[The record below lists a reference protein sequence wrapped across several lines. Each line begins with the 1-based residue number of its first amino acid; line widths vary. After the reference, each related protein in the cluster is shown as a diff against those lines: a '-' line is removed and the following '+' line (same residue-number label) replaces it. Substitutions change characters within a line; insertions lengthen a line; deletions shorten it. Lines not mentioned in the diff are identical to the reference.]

1 MPLITRQPTA
11 NQTPDPGQGGLAVT
25 GNINTGHSSTN
36 SGASRSSSGSASQ
49 TKTCQWNTFLAVS
62 GAIVSINL
70 KFDWAI
76 TSGSVIANTSGVGD
90 SATAGVTYTVAYS
103 LDGGSSW
110 TTQVSQFKSVTGL
123 NGTSNND
130 TLVNSGSENVSV
142 PAATPLSSIRV
153 RDAIAATVS
162 VTNTNAANAS
172 AGLNASISNIRL
184 EVVTQDA
191 QQILVMM

>member
-1 MPLITRQPTA
+1 
-11 NQTPDPGQGGLAVT
+11 
-25 GNINTGHSSTN
+25 
-36 SGASRSSSGSASQ
+36 
-49 TKTCQWNTFLAVS
+49 
-62 GAIVSINL
+62 
-70 KFDWAI
+70 
-76 TSGSVIANTSGVGD
+76 
-90 SATAGVTYTVAYS
+90 
-103 LDGGSSW
+103 
-110 TTQVSQFKSVTGL
+110 
-123 NGTSNND
+123 
-130 TLVNSGSENVSV
+130 VNSGSENVSV